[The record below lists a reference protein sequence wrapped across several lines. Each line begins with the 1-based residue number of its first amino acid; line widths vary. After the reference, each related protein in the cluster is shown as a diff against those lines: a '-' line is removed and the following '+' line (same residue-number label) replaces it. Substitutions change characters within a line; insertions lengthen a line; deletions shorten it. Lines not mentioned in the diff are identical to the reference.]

1 MSSSAISVVIP
12 VYGVER
18 YIENCIRSVLAQTF
32 RDFEVLLVDDGC
44 RDRSI
49 PLAVALLENGDI
61 PFRVIHQENQGQG
74 PARDHG
80 MREAR
85 GEYVICVDSDDT
97 VSPVFLE
104 ELYAAARAHRADV
117 AFCLFQMVDEE
128 GIFRFNRQRGVYQTI
143 SRPDM
148 LHRFLCRT
156 LVPILPTMLMRRE
169 LLLRY
174 GISTAQGCRFSED
187 VYLMWLVFSRAE
199 TITYTSAPLYNY
211 LRRENSTMTASTA
224 ERILSGYAAF
234 CELAADARFAPDF
247 PEAGFLL
254 PRWVLGALNSSARI
268 CDYETFINIAKHMDY
283 RVHMKRLRRFPERK
297 ARVLAGLLLCAPRVY
312 YRLLHR
318 E

>member
-1 MSSSAISVVIP
+1 MASPAISVVIP
-12 VYGVER
+12 VYGVEA
-18 YIENCIRSVLAQTF
+18 YVENCIRSVLAQTF

-49 PLAVALLENGDI
+49 PLAVALLEQGDI

-80 MREAR
+80 MREAQ

-97 VSPVFLE
+97 VSPIFLE
-104 ELYAAARAHRADV
+104 DLYAAARAHRADV
-117 AFCLFQMVDEE
+117 AFCLFQMVTKDQ
-128 GIFRFNRQRGVYQTI
+128 IFQFSPQRGNYQAI
-143 SRPDM
+143 SRTDM

-169 LLLRY
+169 LLVQNGLT
-174 GISTAQGCRFSED
+174 TAHGCRFSED
-187 VYLMWLVFSRAE
+187 VYLMWLVFSGAE

-211 LRRENSTMTASTA
+211 LWRENSTMTASTVD
-224 ERILSGYAAF
+224 RILSGYTAF
-234 CELAADARFAPDF
+234 CGLAGDARFAPDF

-268 CDYETFINIAKHMDY
+268 CDYQTFLDIARQMDY
-283 RVHMKRLRRFPERK
+283 CAHMKRLRRFPERK
-297 ARVLAGLLLCAPRVY
+297 ARILAGLLLCAPRMY
-312 YRLLHR
+312 YRILHR
-318 E
+318 A